1 MSRFYILKYDNI
13 RIMILLLD
21 NIRSIQNVATI
32 FRTADAV
39 GIEKI
44 YLCGITPS
52 PLDEFGRKRQQFT
65 KISLGAEDSVAWEKC
80 KQSYLVLNSLKI
92 SGYKIFAIEQHKK
105 SIPYFKAV
113 MPKNKKIVFILGHE
127 LKGISGRVLKRVDK
141 ILEIP
146 MFGKKQSLNVAI
158 AAAIVIFYFAIQ
170 NNDT

>member
-1 MSRFYILKYDNI
+1 
-13 RIMILLLD
+13 MILLLD

-80 KQSYLVLNSLKI
+80 KQSYLVLAKLKTF
-92 SGYKIFAIEQHKK
+92 GYKLYAIEQHKE
-105 SIPYFKAV
+105 STPYFKIK
-113 MPKNKKIVFILGHE
+113 MSKNKKVAFVLGHE
-127 LKGISGRVLKRVDK
+127 LKGVSDKILKKVDK

-158 AAAIVIFYFAIQ
+158 AAAIVIFYFRVQ
-170 NNDT
+170 DSN